1 MAHSTINT
9 EKNLKLPMFSPVF
22 PIFSLE
28 FRYWQGFIQ
37 ALLLTSI
44 FHEGL
49 SFMEVDHKPMCINT
63 LAPWSWRFIWG
74 TVNSPPLPYG
84 IAPKALTITPVKHFQ
99 IALACII
106 QYLIFSFF
114 KTIFIRLAWW
124 LRLPTNTH

>member
-37 ALLLTSI
+37 ALLLTSV
-44 FHEGL
+44 FQEGL

-63 LAPWSWRFIWG
+63 LAP
-74 TVNSPPLPYG
+74 
-84 IAPKALTITPVKHFQ
+84 
-99 IALACII
+99 
-106 QYLIFSFF
+106 
-114 KTIFIRLAWW
+114 
-124 LRLPTNTH
+124 